1 MSKAVTGLM
10 ICAAA
15 VATIISGGV
24 PISAVA
30 ATPIQSVGVWE
41 ALGLISNIIAPVI
54 GAITGIIVW
63 FHRRLNSLEDGQADL
78 EKSVF
83 GSDRDALNEGVLL
96 EVRNVNQRL
105 SEIQE
110 SVEELRQENKKIRS
124 VQKRNKDE
132 ISDDE
137 RFNREN

>member
-1 MSKAVTGLM
+1 MSKVASGLM

-15 VATIISGGV
+15 AAALVSGGI
-24 PISAVA
+24 PITAIA
-30 ATPIQSVGVWE
+30 ATPIQAVGVWE
-41 ALGLISNIIAPVI
+41 ALGLLSNIIAPLI

-63 FHRRLNSLEDGQADL
+63 FHRRINSLEESQDDL

-110 SVEELRQENKKIRS
+110 TVEELRRENKKIRS
-124 VQKRNKDE
+124 VQQRSNEE
-132 ISDDE
+132 IAEEE
-137 RFNREN
+137 RFDRED